1 MPRPWEVMAD
11 DVINSLENIKLTAKE
26 EVAINISD
34 EGRKLEI
41 ESCTISLIGKFLT
54 YKPFNKNTAKNTLKR
69 AWGLEDKV

>member
-1 MPRPWEVMAD
+1 MAD
-11 DVINSLENIKLTAKE
+11 DVSNSLENMKLTAKE
-26 EVAINISD
+26 EEAINISD

-54 YKPFNKNTAKNTLKR
+54 CKPFNKNAEKNTLKR